1 MRKDPKTGK
10 SVRDYKRENELYNA
24 RPEQVKARAERNSAR
39 ATMVAAGKATK
50 GDGKDVDHKKPLSK
64 GGTNSTTNLRSVT
77 QKQNRSFSR
86 TPSGALKSQKSKKG
100 Y

>member
-1 MRKDPKTGK
+1 MPYMKNGK
-10 SVRDYKRENELYNA
+10 RDYKTEYQKYA
-24 RPEQVKARAERNSAR
+24 SRPEQIKARAERNTAR
-39 ATMVAAGKATK
+39 AEMVKAGKASK

-64 GGTNSTTNLRSVT
+64 GGTNSMTNLRTVT

-86 TPSGALKSQKSKKG
+86 TPNGSLKSQKSKKG